1 MPTGYTA
8 IIDDNPKV
16 SFSDFVLRCARGMGA
31 CITMREEPNDTPIP
45 ERFEPSDYYR
55 DRVERLRGT
64 LARLSSMSD
73 ADAQAEADAEYER
86 RSFERETAIARDRS
100 TIARYARMAELVAA
114 WMPPTPDHGELK
126 RFMLS
131 QLETGR
137 PYDLSLS
144 WTPPEKMDG
153 PTWRAATIE
162 TTKKDLA
169 NSEIEW
175 AKEVERVEGRNRWIA
190 ELRAN
195 LADKAA
201 TK

>member
-86 RSFERETAIARDRS
+86 RSF
-100 TIARYARMAELVAA
+100 
-114 WMPPTPDHGELK
+114 
-126 RFMLS
+126 
-131 QLETGR
+131 
-137 PYDLSLS
+137 
-144 WTPPEKMDG
+144 
-153 PTWRAATIE
+153 
-162 TTKKDLA
+162 
-169 NSEIEW
+169 
-175 AKEVERVEGRNRWIA
+175 
-190 ELRAN
+190 
-195 LADKAA
+195 
-201 TK
+201 